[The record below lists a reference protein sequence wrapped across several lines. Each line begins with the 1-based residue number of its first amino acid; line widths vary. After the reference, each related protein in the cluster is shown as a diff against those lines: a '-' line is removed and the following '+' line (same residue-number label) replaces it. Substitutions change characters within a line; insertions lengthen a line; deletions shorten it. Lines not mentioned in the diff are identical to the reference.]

1 MYSGHMPFG
10 QIVMNEEQIFNAA
23 VSLKLSSLINVHSC
37 GTIIV
42 HSNCRHESIFTGNPV
57 SVWLID
63 YRKRS

>member
-1 MYSGHMPFG
+1 MSFYNKECGFVMSDTVSEVFFYS
-10 QIVMNEEQIFNAA
+10 IEY
-23 VSLKLSSLINVHSC
+23 SR

-42 HSNCRHESIFTGNPV
+42 HSNCRHESIFTGNPL